1 MGCGV
6 KNSLLVWKKMQ
17 VNCSHAQEVLH
28 WGMLALFGS
37 QSDVSSYCPTPS
49 TFQNQYS
56 LDCWNAMTAWQ
67 STFTAIIWART
78 EGWSPSVRDWQDWAR
93 RDQEK
98 KRHCSRG
105 CSVGKWGGGKI
116 LRRLRFMR
124 PLEHFKQSVCSF
136 FKWCQSFYT
145 NVPLIFF
152 FLTLSRTSVDCILS
166 REA

>member
-17 VNCSHAQEVLH
+17 VNCSHAQEVPH

-37 QSDVSSYCPTPS
+37 RSDVSSHCPTPS
-49 TFQNQYS
+49 IFQNQYS

-67 STFTAIIWART
+67 SNFTAIIWART

-98 KRHCSRG
+98 KRHCSHG
-105 CSVGKWGGGKI
+105 CSVGKWGGEEVEIHETFGAFQAECLLFLQVVSELLHKCA
-116 LRRLRFMR
+116 FN
-124 PLEHFKQSVCSF
+124 F
-136 FKWCQSFYT
+136 
-145 NVPLIFF
+145 FF

-166 REA
+166 GEA